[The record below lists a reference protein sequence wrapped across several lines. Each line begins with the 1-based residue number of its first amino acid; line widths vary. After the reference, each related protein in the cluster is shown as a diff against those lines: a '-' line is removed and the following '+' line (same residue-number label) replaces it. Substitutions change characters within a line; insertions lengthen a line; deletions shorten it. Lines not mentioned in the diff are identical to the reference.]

1 MDHTSGSQS
10 VDNLLDRFGCDW
22 SQTKDSA
29 QKYVCKSM
37 PCKKSDDFG
46 GVGQRRRNV
55 ASMSLY
61 DYFIGSSGGGACGCE
76 GR

>member
-22 SQTKDSA
+22 SQTKNSA
-29 QKYVCKSM
+29 IFVCKSV
-37 PCKKSDDFG
+37 PCKKSDGFG
-46 GVGQRRRNV
+46 GVGQGRRNM
-55 ASMSLY
+55 ASTSLY
-61 DYFIGSSGGGACGCE
+61 VCFIGSSGGGACGCE